1 MLPSE
6 EDGFHHTGEPGSC
19 ESSEP
24 SSPALSLSA
33 VVGLQ
38 LLFSPL
44 PPSPPALRS
53 TGQVITS
60 LLVCVQPQEAAPAK
74 SPQSSERSKTTV
86 SKQCSPIPTS
96 SRAFIGSYHLF
107 ISELE
112 LRQTHA
118 DRRAAPPSSTMP
130 PSPPIPGPGR
140 DTVFPHRIRNRQYPN
155 VHAGERET
163 IVSRQIYA

>member
-1 MLPSE
+1 MDFITPVSRAAARARSQAARLCPCRLWS
-6 EDGFHHTGEPGSC
+6 GCSC
-19 ESSEP
+19 
-24 SSPALSLSA
+24 
-33 VVGLQ
+33 
-38 LLFSPL
+38 FSPL
-44 PPSPPALRS
+44 CPPPPPALRS

-130 PSPPIPGPGR
+130 PPPPHSRPWEGHSVPSSNPEPSIPKRSCRRKG
-140 DTVFPHRIRNRQYPN
+140 NYCQ
-155 VHAGERET
+155 
-163 IVSRQIYA
+163 